1 MAAQDFARVPS
12 RIFEGGVTFPLT
24 GRLSAEASGYYEDR
38 GALYVRR
45 GGQINL
51 IVHW

>member
-1 MAAQDFARVPS
+1 MAAQDVARVPS
-12 RIFEGGVTFPLT
+12 RMFEGGATFPLT
-24 GRLSAEASGYYEDR
+24 DRLSMEASGYYEDR

-45 GGQINL
+45 GGLINL